1 MGCIKGHQFLFDHL
15 HRKRRSVSLE
25 PLIVTFDNHPRRVL
39 QSDYVPQLLTTPAR
53 SGSVLLRPIGEV
65 LMLPFEEI
73 HALTA
78 QEFMTFLHDRYDV
91 RVLVMGYDHRFGSD
105 RLRRPQDYR
114 RAGEACGVEVI
125 TMGEFVDGEFH
136 VSSTEIRSALE
147 NGNIAVANELL
158 GRPYQPMRH
167 GGARQRLRS
176 HDRFSDGEHRP
187 CRPA

>member
-1 MGCIKGHQFLFDHL
+1 MLTSREERQK
-15 HRKRRSVSLE
+15 
-25 PLIVTFDNHPRRVL
+25 
-39 QSDYVPQLLTTPAR
+39 LLSAF
-53 SGSVLLRPIGEV
+53 GEV

-125 TMGEFVDGEFH
+125 TLGEFVELERGFGVASRFLREKGGVF
-136 VSSTEIRSALE
+136 RALGIE
-147 NGNIAVANELL
+147 RGSE
-158 GRPYQPMRH
+158 
-167 GGARQRLRS
+167 
-176 HDRFSDGEHRP
+176 
-187 CRPA
+187 